1 MSDVLI
7 IYDTNTGNTEK
18 AAQEVLIGVKESGAS
33 VDIKKVD
40 DATVEDLKAAKGIIL
55 GSPNIY
61 GNYSGKMRELVDSK
75 LVQAKPSDKVGA
87 AFGTYKWNDDNLKS
101 LQNDMRWKGVRLVS
115 DGVNVHRHSDGDVLK
130 KLRELGRKV
139 GEEAKKA
146 SLK

>member
-1 MSDVLI
+1 MLDVLI

-18 AAQEVLIGVKESGAS
+18 AAQEILGGVKESGAS
-33 VDIKKVD
+33 VEMKKVD
-40 DATVEDLKAAKGIIL
+40 DTTVEDLKAARGIIL

-61 GNYSGKMRELVDSK
+61 GNYSGKMRDLVNSK

-87 AFGTYKWNDDNLKS
+87 AFGTYKWNDDNLKN
-101 LQNDMRWKGVRLVS
+101 LQNDLRWKGVRIVS
-115 DGVNVHRHSDGDVLK
+115 EGVNVHRHSNGDVVK

-146 SLK
+146 R